1 MHDVVRLWQW
11 RWVCVVM
18 GLAGCLILGRRRCLH
33 PQAVSWRLG
42 QSRVCQQMHLLQHV
56 ITDVRS
62 CFALCHVSQHST
74 AQHSTAQ
81 HSTAS
86 HSTAQQQKDKART
99 DRQKSQTISVR
110 ADKGPRSLGCFA
122 ETMTYAA
129 CSVQGTWGCWVREAC
144 RAGACWPLQHCSPD
158 ASMKSSAASP

>member
-1 MHDVVRLWQW
+1 MCGD
-11 RWVCVVM
+11 
-18 GLAGCLILGRRRCLH
+18 GLGWMSDIGSKTLSSSTGCKLEAWSVKGVPADAPAAACDYRC
-33 PQAVSWRLG
+33 QE
-42 QSRVCQQMHLLQHV
+42 LL
-56 ITDVRS
+56 
-62 CFALCHVSQHST
+62 CFVPCLTAQHST

-129 CSVQGTWGCWVREAC
+129 CPVQGTWGCWVREAC